1 MKKILP
7 VSVLIV
13 ALAVIYAF
21 KSRDLLHKYSV
32 IVVQYQ
38 TENPKAVMQ
47 DIYKYT
53 FENGEFKGKEKI
65 LSVTGRENNKD
76 LNRFDSEG
84 GFIFKNRWLVSGIGN
99 IVDLQTKK
107 VITSER
113 ATFIRT
119 SGDSIIFYTNDAF
132 KGKFY
137 SVFDAKTGKYEQVK
151 SVKFKAIIGQDIG
164 LDYDT
169 PNRRIWLYPMGKEKV
184 LLVADAG
191 FGEEVINSKSTSTI
205 PVMWVDADD
214 FIYPYYN
221 ISKNEATIFKV
232 NVNKTIT
239 KIGVIKDIPKGH
251 QNSYFAKDGDDNI
264 EYICGKGKFYID
276 VAANKIS
283 EVAFEHEGNGFDV
296 ECKTQ
301 AYGHLIKFNKQD
313 IGKYQCDMKNVRT
326 CAYAIALDN
335 KMKIGDEV
343 YPQGIAIWNSE
354 SKKWKSIEAE
364 EVAAVLG
371 WVVEN

>member
-7 VSVLIV
+7 ISILLVALIV
-13 ALAVIYAF
+13 CFAF
-21 KSRDLLHKYSV
+21 RSKTLLHKYSV

-38 TENPKAVMQ
+38 VQNPKAVMQ

-65 LSVTGRENNKD
+65 ISVTGRENNKD
-76 LNRFDSEG
+76 LNRFDSDG

-99 IVDLQTKK
+99 ILDMQTKQ

-113 ATFIRT
+113 STFVESR
-119 SGDSIIFYTNDAF
+119 GDSLIFYTNDVF
-132 KGKFY
+132 KGKYY
-137 SVFDAKTGKYEQVK
+137 SVFDAKTGAYGQVK
-151 SVKFKAIIGQDIG
+151 SVKFKAMIGQDIG
-164 LDYDT
+164 VDYDT
-169 PNRRIWLYPMGKEKV
+169 PNRRIWLYPVNKEKV
-184 LLVADAG
+184 LLVSDAG

-205 PVMWVDADD
+205 PVMWIDNDN

-221 ISKNEATIFKV
+221 VSKNEATIFKV
-232 NVNKTIT
+232 NVNKTAT

-251 QNSYFAKDGDDNI
+251 QNSYFAKDGDNNI
-264 EYICGKGKFYID
+264 EYVCGKGKFYID
-276 VAANKIS
+276 LQGMKLT
-283 EVAFEHEGNGFDV
+283 EVLFEHEGNGFDV
-296 ECKTQ
+296 ETKTQ
-301 AYGHLIKFNKQD
+301 SYGHLIKFNKQD

-326 CAYAIALDN
+326 CPYAIALDN

-354 SKKWKSIEAE
+354 TKKWKSIDAD